1 MNRDLPPSF
10 AGVYLRFS
18 RRSKGGGEGK
28 GAKYRA
34 VAAGVSHENVVARQ
48 EFFSHETQM
57 LSLAGG
63 GGCRAGTKYCFSS
76 GIARE
81 ISSASRVRAR
91 PEISLSARRYVCSP
105 VRASHGSARER
116 DFDNY

>member
-1 MNRDLPPSF
+1 MNRDLSPSF

-63 GGCRAGTKYCFSS
+63 GGGEMPRRGKILFFVGDRPRDILGFSS
-76 GIARE
+76 TRATGNLAFREDICLLPGARIARLG
-81 ISSASRVRAR
+81 A
-91 PEISLSARRYVCSP
+91 
-105 VRASHGSARER
+105 
-116 DFDNY
+116 